1 MALNSTASQT
11 YSMHVAMLYKTDK
24 VTKALWKFK
33 TTVKTKAWK
42 IVLPSYIFNVTPTA
56 GKTKTREKCS
66 FV

>member
-1 MALNSTASQT
+1 
-11 YSMHVAMLYKTDK
+11 MHVAMLYKTDK